1 MPIIRVE
8 MFPGRTTDQKRD
20 MVKALTDAF
29 VATAGGNPT
38 SVHVVITDIEKSNWG
53 TGGELNSDRFPD

>member
-1 MPIIRVE
+1 
-8 MFPGRTTDQKRD
+8 

-29 VATAGGNPT
+29 VATAGGTPA

>member
-20 MVKALTDAF
+20 LARELTDGF
-29 VATAGGNPT
+29 VRACGGPGDRL
-38 SVHVVITDIEKSNWG
+38 HVVISEVERENWG
-53 TGGELNSDRFPD
+53 VGGELMANE